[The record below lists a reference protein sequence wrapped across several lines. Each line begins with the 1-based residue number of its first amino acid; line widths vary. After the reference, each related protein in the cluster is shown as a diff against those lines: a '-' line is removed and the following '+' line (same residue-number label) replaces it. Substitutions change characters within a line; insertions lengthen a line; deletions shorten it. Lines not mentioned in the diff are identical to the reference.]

1 MNMATTR
8 FDSAEYL
15 DSPEAQAEYLS
26 EFLEDGSADE
36 IRHAINTIARAR
48 GMTEIAKVTG
58 IRRENLYRALGED
71 GNPEFATVLT
81 VIRALGVNLVATCPP
96 KKPKTAARSTRASR
110 SGVNAI
116 AGRRPAK
123 AKAT

>member
-8 FDSAEYL
+8 FDAAEYL

-48 GMTEIAKVTG
+48 GMTK
-58 IRRENLYRALGED
+58 L
-71 GNPEFATVLT
+71 
-81 VIRALGVNLVATCPP
+81 
-96 KKPKTAARSTRASR
+96 
-110 SGVNAI
+110 
-116 AGRRPAK
+116 PAK
-123 AKAT
+123 AKVTRR